1 MSETTERDVL
11 VVGGG
16 LVGSAIAYGL
26 VRQGLS
32 VAIVDEGDLAFRAA
46 RANFGLVWVQGKG
59 DGMRAYTTWTLRS
72 VAAWPTF
79 AKELQETTGL
89 DVAYTKPGG
98 IHPCLTEKEMEER
111 QALIGRLKQ
120 LAGADG
126 YECELMDG
134 TRLRKILPHLGER
147 VIGGSYSPYDGHT
160 NPLRLLRAL
169 HADLEMK
176 GVAHLSGRHID
187 KIERRAGAF
196 VAETGQERLVSSKV
210 VLAAGLDNRR
220 LAEPLGLRA
229 PVRPSRGQIMVT
241 ERVERFLP
249 MPVLTIRQTDEGTVI
264 MGDSHE
270 DVGLDT
276 GTTVD
281 VMAEIAS
288 RSAAIIPALAKLKIV
303 RAWAGLRI
311 LNPDGFPVYEHSTMC
326 PGAYVA
332 TCHSGVTLAA
342 VHASALAAWI
352 AKGETVPGF
361 DSFSARRF
369 NA

>member
-1 MSETTERDVL
+1 MPVTTERDVL

-16 LVGSAIAYGL
+16 LVGSAIAFGL
-26 VRQGLS
+26 ARQGLS

-72 VAAWPTF
+72 VAAWPAF
-79 AKELQETTGL
+79 AAELGETTGV
-89 DVAYTKPGG
+89 DVAYVRPGG
-98 IHPCLTEKEMEER
+98 IHPCLSEAEMEER
-111 QALIGRLKQ
+111 RALIGRLKQ
-120 LAGADG
+120 QAGSER
-126 YECELMDG
+126 YECELLDG
-134 TRLRKILPHLGER
+134 PGLRKILPQLGER
-147 VIGGSYSPYDGHT
+147 VVGGSYSPYDGHA

-169 HADLEMK
+169 HADLEQK
-176 GVAHLSGRHID
+176 GGVLLSGRHINN
-187 KIERRAGAF
+187 IEHRAGAF
-196 VAETGQERLVSSKV
+196 VAETGRERVAASKV

-220 LAEPLGLRA
+220 LAEQLGLRA

-241 ERVERFLP
+241 ERVEQFLP

-276 GTTVD
+276 GTTVG
-281 VMAEIAS
+281 VMAEIAA
-288 RSAAIIPALAKLKIV
+288 RSTAILPILSGLRIV

-311 LNPDGFPVYEHSTMC
+311 LNPDGFPVYEQSTMC
-326 PGAYVA
+326 PGAFVA

-342 VHASALAAWI
+342 VHAGALAAWI
-352 AKGETVPGF
+352 AKGEAVPGF
-361 DSFSARRF
+361 ESFSARRF